1 MDFVKGKTYTFPVSE
16 VMLKPMWGKLYF
28 NVLANG
34 NMVRVP
40 AMEFQRNNKPT
51 ELQVICTSDDPKNL
65 KFEQDRS
72 VLLPQLY
79 EPGKEYEFKVV
90 SDAPVNGSYRLQDSN
105 GWSFKLE
112 QRKREK
118 LMRYSVIKCRVVG
131 IRGNDLDLELVS
143 ENKEAKAPV
152 LTIADVEKMDDN
164 PKPIG
169 AVMEMRLRRDRTFA
183 EAMAEYDQGN
193 PLWVLLAVDA
203 ARVAMARWVTLKPK
217 NALRLLHGVRSI
229 AMTLLQTSNFLD
241 SYSPNQREEYRKRLM
256 NFILSTEDYIEAFE
270 LVDQGRDQKYVDD
283 TLGLIRQAFYIFR
296 PERRMHVLMA
306 IFTIKAAYVSAC
318 IHQIFAI
325 IKERHDTKIFMDRLH
340 KAFTEMLD
348 LYISNATKFVNAES
362 KASVKD
368 MMEALALQLLLTGE
382 SADRRVTGFR
392 AQGATRDI
400 RDEEHAETP
409 AAAMNADIYRAR
421 LYRYASMLVGRDA
434 AATLLMHAYCLLL
447 SPEDGEQSVT
457 WKDLDNLQLT
467 ALAMTRRPLPQS
479 FGAVFTFEARN
490 AELTLDGTSI
500 RLRPTVKSAA
510 KWVSALPADL
520 LPDFDISVMLNERL
534 SEKPGAIGRSIP
546 KASRLWADLET
557 SLFTTVAPVKTVTK
571 RKKPVPPVGQT
582 VPVRITDTQWVM
594 TGDKKEQI
602 YGCEIVSSDY
612 TGSGFIR
619 RENLVRYPVKID
631 ASQFRNE
638 EGIPYVLDAE
648 VLSVQGKSVEFS
660 LRHTLQS
667 TGARIA
673 EDYRRRNAEDRQH
686 EDEDAELVAIVT
698 GGDDLS
704 SARYLCVSEYGFA
717 LSIEKKTNTM
727 ALAKG
732 DTVVCRIHY
741 VDYKE
746 ADDSLYVK
754 ADVCNIIEDVPLA
767 PEALGR
773 EIAGAFGALVAEAS
787 GERLYQPEDDEAAAE
802 ASDDRPVQYLSPETL
817 SEVIATLSSTAAA
830 YTDYFPAFNLLAL
843 TRIIALMAGEAEEA
857 DILSLRMELIRAIDQ
872 FSNNGRPDIAVI
884 APLIEQCRK
893 LRDRDQDLSIKLSVL
908 NILSSLD
915 RPVTESIHIP
925 AATIDDGRLNKMA
938 RLAIAYNALGGLDF
952 GDEQFQLRSGLYTL
966 AGLEYTNRGQTDAVT
981 VADGED
987 QTTEFK
993 SSLIYPADNKMKAD
1007 EKKQVTEIMQVVCG
1021 FLNSRL
1027 GGTLYI
1033 GADNFGQPIGLE
1045 RDFAYLSGGR
1055 HDYDM
1060 QLVKDKF
1067 ELLFRNG
1074 FYDHFGVTQGG
1085 YNLSADNVE
1094 TSFEQY
1100 GKHTVYVVR
1109 VKPAAEAVTMTDGLM
1124 FVRQGTSTRPIVG
1137 EDNQEKFRLVRAKK

>member
-1 MDFVKGKTYTFPVSE
+1 MDYVKGKSYTFPVSE
-16 VMLKPMWGKLYF
+16 VMLKPLWGKYYF

-65 KFEQDRS
+65 KFEQDRA

-90 SDAPVNGSYRLQDSN
+90 SDSPSNGGYRLQDSN

-131 IRGNDLDLELVS
+131 IRGTDLDLELVT
-143 ENKEAKAPV
+143 ENKVTKAPV
-152 LTIADVEKMDDN
+152 LSIADVGVMDDN
-164 PKPIG
+164 PHPITPLL
-169 AVMEMRLRRDRTFA
+169 EHRLRRDRTFA

-203 ARVAMARWVTLKPK
+203 TRVAMTRWVTLKPK
-217 NALRLLHGVRSI
+217 NALRLLNGVRSI

-241 SYSPNQREEYRKRLM
+241 TYSPSQREEYRKRLM
-256 NFILSTEDYIEAFE
+256 NFILSIEDYIEAFE
-270 LVDQGRDQKYVDD
+270 LVDRGLDQKYVDD
-283 TLGLIRQAFYIFR
+283 TLQLIRQAFYIYR

-306 IFTIKAAYVSAC
+306 IFTIKVAYVSGC

-325 IKERHDTKIFMDRLH
+325 IKERHDTKIFMDRLN
-340 KAFTEMLD
+340 KAFSEMLE
-348 LYISNATKFVNAES
+348 LYISNSSKFVNAES
-362 KASVKD
+362 KSSVKD
-368 MMEALALQLLLTGE
+368 MMEALALWLLLL
-382 SADRRVTGFR
+382 SDRSDRKELPRLIRETR
-392 AQGATRDI
+392 ETRDE
-400 RDEEHAETP
+400 DHSESQDAP
-409 AAAMNADIYRAR
+409 VDPDIYRAR

-447 SPEDGEQSVT
+447 SPEDGEQSIN
-457 WKDLDNLQLT
+457 WKDLDNIQLT
-467 ALAMTRRPLPQS
+467 ALAMTRRSMPRS
-479 FGAVFTFEARN
+479 FASVFTFEARN
-490 AELTLDGTSI
+490 AELSIDGTTM
-500 RLRPTVKSAA
+500 RLRPTVKSAT
-510 KWVSALPADL
+510 KWVTALPADL
-520 LPDFDISVMLNERL
+520 LPDFDISVDLNERL
-534 SEKPGAIGRSIP
+534 SEKPGGVGRSIP
-546 KASRLWADLET
+546 KAHRLWTDLEA
-557 SLFTTVAPVKTVTK
+557 SLFTTVAPVKTVK
-571 RKKPVPPVGQT
+571 RRKPLPPVGQT
-582 VPVRITDTQWVM
+582 VTVRITDMQWVM
-594 TGDKKEQI
+594 NGEKKEQI
-602 YGCEIVSSDY
+602 YGCQVVSPDY
-612 TGSGFIR
+612 TGAGFIR
-619 RENLVRYPVKID
+619 RENLVTYPAKID
-631 ASQFRNE
+631 ASLFRNE
-638 EGIPYVLDAE
+638 EGVQRLLDAQ
-648 VLSVQGKSVEFS
+648 VLNIQGDSVEFS

-667 TGARIA
+667 TGARMA
-673 EDYRRRNAEDRQH
+673 EEYRQRNAEDRNWIS
-686 EDEDAELVAIVT
+686 DDADIVAIVT
-698 GGDDLS
+698 GGDEIFN
-704 SARYLCVSEYGFA
+704 ARYLCVSEFGFA
-717 LSIEKKTNTM
+717 LSIDKKDMTDT
-727 ALAKG
+727 LAKG
-732 DTVVCRIHY
+732 DLVSCRIHY

-746 ADDSLYVK
+746 DEEKLYVK
-754 ADVCNIIEDVPLA
+754 ADVRDFVDEVPLA
-767 PEALGR
+767 PDA
-773 EIAGAFGALVAEAS
+773 IAVEVSRYFSHLVEEAS
-787 GERLYQPEDDEAAAE
+787 RDRLYIPDDEDPTADANE
-802 ASDDRPVQYLSPETL
+802 RPVEYLSHDTL
-817 SEVIATLSSTAAA
+817 HELIATLSSRAAA
-830 YTDYFPAFNLLAL
+830 YTDYFTAFNLLAF

-857 DILSLRMELIRAIDQ
+857 DIINLRMELIRAIDQ
-872 FSNNGRPDIAVI
+872 FSNNGRPDISVI
-884 APLIEQCRK
+884 APLLEQCRK
-893 LRDRDQDLSIKLSVL
+893 LRDRDQDLNIKLSVL
-908 NILSSLD
+908 TILSSLD
-915 RPVTESIHIP
+915 RPITESIHIP
-925 AATIDDGRLNKMA
+925 AASIDDGRLNKMA
-938 RLAIAYNALGGLDF
+938 RLAIAYNALGGLEF

-1007 EKKQVTEIMQVVCG
+1007 EKKQVKEIMQIVCG

-1033 GADNFGQPIGLE
+1033 GADNFGQPVGLE

-1137 EDNQEKFRLVRAKK
+1137 EDNQDKFRTVRAKK